1 MYLSKSDFKLARSCP
16 TKLYYHK
23 LGYPSVQAGSEF
35 LELLAEGGYIVE
47 AIAKL
52 RFPDGVRVQA
62 EADPEAANAETLAL
76 LNRTDSITLFEA
88 TLLCDR
94 VVARADILV
103 KRGRRIDL
111 IEVKARSFDP
121 TEYQKRIAEG
131 KSSLFSLAAWRDT
144 LEDVAFQAHLLRSHF
159 PDFEIRAF
167 LMLPDKTKPS
177 AIDQLHR
184 QFQVRRIPVDAG
196 FSQIQVE
203 FLGDEAA
210 LSAASFLTQKIDIT
224 AEVEA
229 TLPTVR
235 AGIQQYTALL
245 WPSLQRAEP
254 ALSIS
259 CRDCEYWVEDEAP
272 LNGFRHCWGDLA
284 DVSPHL
290 LDLYRVGSL
299 GDRANELIQHGKVS
313 LYDVTPD
320 LLVKKDGS
328 MSAYTDRQL
337 RQLHH
342 TREDTE
348 WVSAELADIL
358 DSFDY
363 PLHFID
369 METCAPAIPCYSG
382 MRPYET
388 IAFQWSCHT
397 LTAPNAEPQH
407 ECWLCT
413 EDEFPNFAFAESL
426 MQHLGSTG
434 TPFMWSKHENTVLRE
449 VLEQMTRRS
458 YDNPA
463 LRDWLGHTVKLNGD
477 DRGRLVDLC
486 QLTEKHYLHPQMRG
500 STSIKVVV
508 EAIWRTNPV
517 LRDRFPEYVRYDET
531 GRLLS
536 PYKALPTQSIH
547 GAAIAV
553 TEGPSAVRA
562 YRAMVH
568 HTEGPC
574 DPATRDQWKDLLL
587 QYCQLDTAAM
597 VMIWWHWAGL
607 LRGKARRG

>member
-76 LNRTDSITLFEA
+76 LNRADSITLFEA

-144 LEDVAFQAHLLRSHF
+144 LEDVAFQTHLLRSHF

-210 LSAASFLTQKIDIT
+210 LSAASFLTQIDIT

-299 GDRANELIQHGKVS
+299 GDRANELIQQGKVS
-313 LYDVTPD
+313 LYDVTPE

-328 MSAYTDRQL
+328 MSAYSDRQL

-397 LTAPNAEPQH
+397 LTAPDAEPQH

-426 MQHLGSTG
+426 MQRLGSTG

-449 VLEQMTRRS
+449 VLEQMTRRG

-463 LRDWLGHTVKLNGD
+463 LRDWLGHTVKLNGG

-508 EAIWRTNPV
+508 EAIWRTNPA

-553 TEGPSAVRA
+553 TEGPSAIRA

-574 DPATRDQWKDLLL
+574 DPTTRDQWKDLLL

-597 VMIWWHWAGL
+597 VMVWWHWAGL
-607 LRGKARRG
+607 LGGRERGG